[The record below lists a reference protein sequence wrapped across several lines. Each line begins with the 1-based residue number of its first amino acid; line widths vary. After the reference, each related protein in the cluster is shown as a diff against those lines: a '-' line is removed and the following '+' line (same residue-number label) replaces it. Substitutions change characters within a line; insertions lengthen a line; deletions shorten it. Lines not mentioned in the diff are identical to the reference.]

1 MSIVVVGSLNMDL
14 VVSVPRFPVA
24 GETLLGGDY
33 ARHAGGKGANQAVAA
48 ARAGGDVA
56 MLGRVGADAF
66 GEALVDGLAT
76 DGVATEAVAALSD
89 VPTGVAFISIDPS
102 AQNTIIVAPGANARL
117 APDDLDAARFAGAHV
132 VLLQLEVPLETTL
145 RAAELGRG
153 AGARVVLNLAPAQPL
168 TAAQLARVDHVLG
181 QAHGG
186 QEAVVE
192 RAHGLAGRLGRG
204 VAHAPGV
211 VERDGHR
218 LLADRVLAGLQGG
231 DAGLGMDGVGPAVV
245 DHVDPR
251 VGDHLA
257 PVGRELLVPVPGR
270 LALDDL
276 AVLVAEHEQPGRDA
290 RAGVDVGD
298 RLVGVRVAFAHES
311 TAQQADADL
320 VASDGRSLLDGHV
333 STPSHSGKRS

>member
-14 VVSVPRFPVA
+14 VVTVPRFPVA

-145 RAAELGRG
+145 RAAELGRA
-153 AGARVVLNLAPAQPL
+153 AGARVVLNLAPARPL
-168 TAAQLARVDHVLG
+168 TAAQLAHVDLLLVNET
-181 QAHGG
+181 
-186 QEAVVE
+186 EAAALTGIAADEVARAPE
-192 RAHGLAGRLGRG
+192 RAA
-204 VAHAPGV
+204 A
-211 VERDGHR
+211 
-218 LLADRVLAGLQGG
+218 
-231 DAGLGMDGVGPAVV
+231 
-245 DHVDPR
+245 
-251 VGDHLA
+251 
-257 PVGRELLVPVPGR
+257 
-270 LALDDL
+270 AL
-276 AVLVAEHEQPGRDA
+276 
-290 RAGVDVGD
+290 
-298 RLVGVRVAFAHES
+298 
-311 TAQQADADL
+311 ADL
-320 VASDGRSLLDGHV
+320 VPAAVLTLGAAGAAWAEAGAAERGGDVARGNAAGAGGGVATGLVPGFPVEAADTTAAGDAFAGALAVRLAHGAPLAEAVRHANAAGALAATRPGAQPSLPTAAELAAFLERRAPHHEE
-333 STPSHSGKRS
+333 PSG